1 MYTQKTMEQTI
12 AMLALLQQAESYDCE
27 IAALTAKLAEVTAL
41 KKAAI
46 ADAKA
51 LRKAAAA
58 EQAAERLRE
67 RHEAR
72 VMAGEDVPMKTERI
86 EVSKIANMLEE
97 MYVKLGIEVGTAK
110 SRRETIKEAKRIFN
124 EFQKTILRQERTA
137 MRSIETVEPARP
149 HDLRRERFA
158 MSSIVV
164 EHTERARTA
173 SEELAQ
179 EHGLTANDV
188 IAEVPEVEVPTEGRP
203 EVEAGPCPHAPI
215 YSPNKWSECDLDVDS
230 FLNLVDSTKWQDL
243 HWQAKFRY
251 VGVHEWDFNR
261 LPTDAQDALKKYL
274 DESPGYPNVGDFD
287 KLKISLTPLRA
298 VATREPLPDFHSY
311 DRSKPDI
318 WKHEYVR
325 TCVWGSCDLTTTEFN
340 ELISTTKW
348 HDLHWQAMLRFCGID
363 KSEFGSLNPRARGQL
378 VGWLKSLDGYP
389 QQMLMKNGREINDFE
404 VLRKVLEAVKAL
416 PEASGQDQAGPAQS

>member
-1 MYTQKTMEQTI
+1 MEQTI

-27 IAALTAKLAEVTAL
+27 IAALSAKLAEVTAL

-46 ADAKA
+46 ADAKT

-67 RHEAR
+67 RQSAR
-72 VMAGEDVPMKTERI
+72 AMAGEDKPARTERI

-97 MYVKLGIEVGTAK
+97 MYVKLGIEIGTAK

-124 EFQKTILRQERTA
+124 EFQKTTLKQERSA
-137 MRSIETVEPARP
+137 MRSIDTVAPARS
-149 HDLRRERFA
+149 HDLRREQFA

-164 EHTERARTA
+164 EYTERARTA
-173 SEELAQ
+173 SEELTQ
-179 EHGLTANDV
+179 EHGLTASDV
-188 IAEVPEVEVPTEGRP
+188 IAEVPTGSSGMGEGRP
-203 EVEAGPCPHAPI
+203 EVEVGPCPHAPI

-274 DESPGYPNVGDFD
+274 DQSPGYPSVSDFD
-287 KLKISLTPLRA
+287 KLKISLTPVQA
-298 VATREPLPDFHSY
+298 VATREPLPDFCSY

-348 HDLHWQAMLRFCGID
+348 CDLHWQAMLRFCGVS
-363 KSEFGSLNPRARGQL
+363 KSEFGSLNRRARGQL

-404 VLRKVLEAVKAL
+404 VLRKVLKAVKAL
-416 PEASGQDQAGPAQS
+416 PEA